1 MPIHSSGHHS
11 RCVRIP
17 SVTSY
22 NTGHTV
28 IPSLDRSYLLLIL
41 SLAILHFCTKVMLK
55 RSNRK
60 PHRHDAYYT
69 NRSNSALILGGSQD
83 YIGLM
88 LNILWLGW
96 MPALII

>member
-1 MPIHSSGHHS
+1 MHIHSSDHHS
-11 RCVRIP
+11 QCVRIP

-28 IPSLDRSYLLLIL
+28 IPSLARSYLLLIL

-69 NRSNSALILGGSQD
+69 HRPNPVLILGEPQA
-83 YIGLM
+83 YIGLT

-96 MPALII
+96 LPALVI